1 MEPIVLATWGLVAA
15 TFVLV
20 VVTWLQGQRQERASK
35 TQADR
40 ENAQLASLKEQSAA
54 LAETARASQSMADEM
69 RQARIASNPLQ
80 VRIELDGPGRP
91 GVFAAKLQALG
102 YVPVIVHRVELFVG
116 QGPRLSTEPVAAI
129 QYGNAYL
136 AGSNN
141 SVPIDLSFTEGPSYP
156 TDGDLLVARVTG
168 RRQVAKS
175 SPASSSTAFSR
186 DRSRIY
192 PCDSR

>member
-91 GVFAAKLQALG
+91 GVFAAKL
-102 YVPVIVHRVELFVG
+102 
-116 QGPRLSTEPVAAI
+116 
-129 QYGNAYL
+129 
-136 AGSNN
+136 
-141 SVPIDLSFTEGPSYP
+141 
-156 TDGDLLVARVTG
+156 
-168 RRQVAKS
+168 
-175 SPASSSTAFSR
+175 
-186 DRSRIY
+186 
-192 PCDSR
+192 